1 MATKRP
7 ASLIVFGVLHLIF
20 GLTGIL
26 TTGFMLVMLTVG
38 LPMPE
43 GGFDLQGALEEQL
56 DWYHTFMMVAG
67 VLGVVVSLILIAA
80 GIGLMQRRE
89 WARKASIGYGIYGVV
104 GGLVTSWVQMSHVI
118 PLMEEML
125 ETATI
130 SERAGLIGGI
140 AGGYGGMC
148 MGLAYPILVLI
159 FMNRSVVKEAMAE
172 AEGARSQDE

>member
-20 GLTGIL
+20 GLTGIV
-26 TTGFMLVMLTVG
+26 TTGLLLVMLTVR

-43 GGFDLQGALEEQL
+43 GSFDLQLALEEQVE
-56 DWYHTFMMVAG
+56 WYHTFMMVAG
-67 VLGVVVSLILIAA
+67 VLGVIVSFILVAA
-80 GIGLMQRRE
+80 GIGLLQRRE
-89 WARKASIGYGIYGVV
+89 WARKVTIGYGIYGVV
-104 GGLVTSWVQMSHVI
+104 TGLVSSWVQMFHVI

-125 ETATI
+125 ETANTA
-130 SERAGLIGGI
+130 ERAGVIGGI

-159 FMNRSVVKEAMAE
+159 FMNRSVVKEATAE
-172 AEGARSQDE
+172 AEGERNQDE